1 MWWRKKRE
9 QAPPSPDALATAAE
23 GMAKLLDA
31 ITSAKIREIEA
42 TAQDREREFEQ
53 RQKDREAAREARRKA
68 AENARK
74 RRSEYPNGRR
84 PSDGCPFCANP
95 FHYPFTIEER
105 DRHLSHTSNIDGHPQ
120 LPFGMRNGQS

>member
-1 MWWRKKRE
+1 MWWRKKRVQE
-9 QAPPSPDALATAAE
+9 PPSPDALATAAE

-84 PSDGCPFCANP
+84 PNDCPFCANP

-105 DRHLSHTSNIDGHPQ
+105 DRHLAHSDQ
-120 LPFGMRNGQS
+120 LAAGMRNGQS